1 METAPAGIHRQVGLM
16 GVENPVIAMTERRM
30 ATHSQGNG
38 GVEKQNWCSPSEGS
52 PSAEQK

>member
-1 METAPAGIHRQVGLM
+1 M